1 MNEPMVFEDDLPPI
15 DEAETI
21 MDPEEQQAVPKQEEL
36 VIKTGPKMGKNT
48 DGDYQFGRDEVRKE
62 IKTTVITGDKAYET
76 DGHGKVLVQEKI
88 EKNARQDN
96 REYYEQG
103 YTGQQKEVFGK
114 DRAKDYDE
122 ERDVDTMG
130 RQLAADYTAIKHD
143 DIVRGPRK
151 TIEKKEKKKKAKVL
165 EVDGNKEY
173 PERLALPSEKTPTKL
188 TCVQCRKKIT
198 TNVQRKMDP
207 MKFVVY

>member
-1 MNEPMVFEDDLPPI
+1 MEDDLPPL
-15 DEAETI
+15 DEGETI
-21 MDPEEQQAVPKQEEL
+21 MDPEELAPPTEKEL
-36 VIKTGPKMGKNT
+36 VIKTGPKMGKNS

-62 IKTTVITGDKAYET
+62 IKTTVITGDKAYEG
-76 DGHGKVLVQEKI
+76 DGHGKVLIQEKI

-103 YTGQQKEVFGK
+103 YTAAQRDTMGK

-122 ERDVDTMG
+122 DREVDTMG
-130 RQLAADYTAIKHD
+130 RKLAADYSVIKHD

-151 TIEKKEKKKKAKVL
+151 VIEKKEKKKKAKVL
-165 EVDGNKEY
+165 EVDGNKEF
-173 PERLALPSEKTPTKL
+173 PERLALPSEKVPTKL
-188 TCVQCRKKIT
+188 TCVHCRKKIT

-207 MKFVVY
+207 MKFVGF